1 MKHCDN
7 CSRFI
12 DRGCCA
18 EYLCYRYA
26 QLELLTQCQITNDY
40 ESDNASQARKSTC
53 GTCALKGG
61 GTILLLKISA
71 ILIYIDTLERVV
83 RTERH
88 FGANPFV
95 PQHNKIILK
104 FLVLKV
110 LKLTLYSFYHTACST
125 RIQVVAVTAFKIIPL
140 ITIAIVYKH
149 QSMCG
154 CPVNSFT
161 STLQGIRRICIT

>member
-1 MKHCDN
+1 MKPCDN
-7 CSRFI
+7 CSRFK

-26 QLELLTQCQITNDY
+26 HTKRWWHNTPAVTVITIKNQCYYNLYSHNVLSEQ
-40 ESDNASQARKSTC
+40 K
-53 GTCALKGG
+53 
-61 GTILLLKISA
+61 
-71 ILIYIDTLERVV
+71 DTLELI
-83 RTERH
+83 
-88 FGANPFV
+88 

-104 FLVLKV
+104 FPVLKV
-110 LKLTLYSFYHTACST
+110 LKLMLYSFYHTACNT

-140 ITIAIVYKH
+140 II
-149 QSMCG
+149 MCG